1 MNKEIHENILKTE
14 KILQATNGQDTV
26 EYSIWTKQKALL
38 KYNENIPVFPIYNN
52 FIYWCNLGIN
62 IGSEQNKIRPVI
74 IVGNTIKSPIAII
87 IPLTSKRLKD
97 EFWYHIDLEK
107 LDSTALVEQLRV
119 ISKIR
124 IISPFRQKGKI
135 VIISKSDWNKINRQL
150 QVLYRLKPLKNT
162 QN

>member
-1 MNKEIHENILKTE
+1 MNKEIHENILETE

-62 IGSEQNKIRPVI
+62 IGSEQNKIRHVI

-87 IPLTSKRLKD
+87 IPLTSKSLKD

-124 IISPFRQKGKI
+124 IISPFRQKGKM

>member
-1 MNKEIHENILKTE
+1 MNKEIHENILEPE
-14 KILQATNGQDTV
+14 KILENINELDAI
-26 EYSIWTKQKALL
+26 EYSIWTKEKAKL
-38 KYNENIPVFPIYNN
+38 KYNGSIPDFPIYNN

-74 IVGNTIKSPIAII
+74 IVGSFIKSPIAII

-97 EFWYHIDLEK
+97 NFWYHVDLEK

-124 IISPFRQKGKI
+124 IINPFRQKGKI
-135 VIISKSDWNKINRQL
+135 VVISKLDWNKINRQL
-150 QVLYRLKPLKNT
+150 QVLYRLKPLKNI

>member
-1 MNKEIHENILKTE
+1 MNKEVHKNMYETEEILE
-14 KILQATNGQDTV
+14 SINEMDAVD
-26 EYSIWTKQKALL
+26 YSMWTKEKAKL
-38 KYNENIPVFPIYNN
+38 KYNKDIPKFPIYNN

-74 IVGNTIKSPIAII
+74 IVGSTIKSPIAII

-124 IISPFRQKGKI
+124 IISPFRQKGKM
-135 VIISKSDWNKINRQL
+135 VVISKLDWNKINRQL
-150 QVLYRLKPLKNT
+150 QVLYRLKPLKNI
-162 QN
+162 